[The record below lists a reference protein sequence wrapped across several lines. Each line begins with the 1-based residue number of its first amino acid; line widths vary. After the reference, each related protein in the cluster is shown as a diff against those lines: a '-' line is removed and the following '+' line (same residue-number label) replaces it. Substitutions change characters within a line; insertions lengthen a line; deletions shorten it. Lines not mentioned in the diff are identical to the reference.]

1 MIIALFLAAL
11 ATGLFVG
18 AVIGRRFE
26 VANQRIDG
34 LLAAGERDTAINDEA
49 DLATDGRY

>member
-11 ATGLFVG
+11 AVALFVG

-26 VANQRIDG
+26 VANQRITG
-34 LLAAGERDTAINDEA
+34 LLAVSERDTAINDEA
-49 DLATDGRY
+49 ENGWAL